1 MHIVSYNADRY
12 ESIAEAATEPE
23 GLAVLGIMFEVN
35 VMAVS
40 YTPSSLFHH
49 NDLTECVCFSVV
61 IH

>member
-40 YTPSSLFHH
+40 YKPSF
-49 NDLTECVCFSVV
+49 CFVTM
-61 IH
+61 I